1 MSLVMRSCL
10 GSFLWSIFQ
19 WFYTG
24 GPNCGFTAFPTF
36 GLTAYNRGYG
46 DSKNSHIPFQFRL
59 VHDRAFV
66 GMILFLRHCLQS
78 WIGVEFPFICNDTIS
93 DACRFYINMNGTYV
107 GVGMISP
114 YLINI
119 SMLVGSI
126 ISWGIMWPYLQSKKG
141 IWYDANLQETSLKGL
156 NGYKVTTATLSNHD
170 S

>member
-1 MSLVMRSCL
+1 MPLSYHRRQVSLIVRSCL
-10 GSFLWSIFQ
+10 GSLLWSVFQ

-36 GLTAYNRGYG
+36 GLTAYKHGYVKGRSGNRFHEY
-46 DSKNSHIPFQFRL
+46 NSHISCIISIQFA
-59 VHDRAFV
+59 V
-66 GMILFLRHCLQS
+66 
-78 WIGVEFPFICNDTIS
+78 S
-93 DACRFYINMNGTYV
+93 DACSFYINMNGTYV

-126 ISWGIMWPYLQSKKG
+126 ISWGIMWPYLLTKKG

-156 NGYKVTTATLSNHD
+156 NGYKVTTDNCYSLSLSISLD
-170 S
+170 LQCDW